1 MRDRDAAGRARNA
14 RPRDALG
21 RPLPHGAQGVPAV
34 PDDLDLTP
42 DETVLEAQR
51 LFDEGM
57 PFHAHE
63 VMEAAWKAAG
73 PETRELWRA
82 LAQYG
87 AGLTHAQRGNA
98 RGAVSLL
105 ERAGDGIARWIG
117 EPPADLDVRGLQH
130 HAFSLA
136 QRIELEGIESV
147 SEQDL
152 RPTLR
157 AW

>member
-1 MRDRDAAGRARNA
+1 MRDRDATGRARNA

-21 RPLPHGAQGVPAV
+21 RPLPHGAQGVPQI

-42 DETVLEAQR
+42 SETVAEAQR
-51 LFDEGM
+51 LLDEGM

-63 VMEAAWKAAG
+63 VMEAAWRTAG
-73 PETRELWRA
+73 PDTRDLWRA

-117 EPPADLDVRGLQH
+117 DPPAGLDLRTLQA
-130 HAFSLA
+130 HAFALA
-136 QRIELEGIESV
+136 QRIEREGIQSV
-147 SEQDL
+147 TPADL
-152 RPTLR
+152 HPTLR
-157 AW
+157 V

>member
-1 MRDRDAAGRARNA
+1 MRDRDPAGRARNA

-21 RPLPHGAQGVPAV
+21 RPLPHGAQGVPTI

-42 DETVLEAQR
+42 DETVTQAQR

-63 VMEAAWKAAG
+63 VLEAAWKTAG
-73 PETRELWRA
+73 PDSRELWRA

-98 RGAVSLL
+98 RGAASLL

-117 EPPADLDVRGLQH
+117 EPPAGLDVRGLQQ
-130 HAFSLA
+130 HAFTLA
-136 QRIELEGIESV
+136 ERIAREGVESV
-147 SEQDL
+147 PESDL

-157 AW
+157 A